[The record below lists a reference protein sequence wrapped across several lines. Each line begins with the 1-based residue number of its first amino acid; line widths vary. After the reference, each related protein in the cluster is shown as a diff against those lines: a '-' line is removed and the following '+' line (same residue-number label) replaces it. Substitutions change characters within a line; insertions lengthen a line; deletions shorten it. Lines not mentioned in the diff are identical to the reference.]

1 MNTRTWMTIG
11 AVAVSLTTALAQGA
25 GTTGTTQG
33 NDQKG
38 GAQQRQQRQQR
49 QGAQGMLQM
58 AGPGLLLNEAV
69 QKELKM
75 TPEQVEKAKTTF
87 GANRQ
92 QARDAAQG
100 QRRQGAGAGGG
111 AGQAVRQM
119 LGNRQQET
127 EKQIKEIL
135 DEKQFARFQQLQLQQ
150 QGAAALTRPDV
161 ADKVGLSQEQ
171 KDKIRQIQQ
180 ESFASLR
187 EAMQAARTGQGADR
201 QAATSQIREK
211 MMKAREEANAKI
223 IGVLSSEQRKKWDD
237 LLGPAFNF
245 EQMRIG
251 KK

>member
-25 GTTGTTQG
+25 GTTSTTQG

-49 QGAQGMLQM
+49 QGFQGQLQM

-75 TPEQVEKAKTTF
+75 TPEQVEKAKTAF

-92 QARDAAQG
+92 QARGAAQG
-100 QRRQGAGAGGG
+100 QRRQGAGGG
-111 AGQAVRQM
+111 AGQDVRQL
-119 LGNRQQET
+119 LGNRQQEV
-127 EKQIKEIL
+127 EKQVKEIL

-150 QGAAALTRPDV
+150 QGAAALVRPDV
-161 ADKVGLSQEQ
+161 ADRVGLSQEQ

-201 QAATSQIREK
+201 QGAMAQIREK
-211 MMKAREEANAKI
+211 MMKAREESNAKI
-223 IGVLSSEQRKKWDD
+223 IGMLSAEQKKKWDD

-245 EQMRIG
+245 EQIRIG